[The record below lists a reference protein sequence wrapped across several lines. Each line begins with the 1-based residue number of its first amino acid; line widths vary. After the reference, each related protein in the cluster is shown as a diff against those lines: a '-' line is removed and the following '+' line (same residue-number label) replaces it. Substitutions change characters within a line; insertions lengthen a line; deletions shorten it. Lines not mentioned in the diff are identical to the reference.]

1 MKVEL
6 LYFDGCPNW
15 KATKR
20 ELEAVLAEHGVD
32 GPINLVRVTSNA
44 HAWQLRFV
52 GSPTIRIDER
62 DVEPDVP
69 TEGFNLEC
77 RLYWVDG
84 RPEGSPPRDWVATAV
99 KGAMQHA

>member
-1 MKVEL
+1 MKVDL

-15 KATKR
+15 KVTQR
-20 ELEAVLAEHGVD
+20 ELEEVLAEHGANEPV
-32 GPINLVRVTSNA
+32 NLVYVTSNA
-44 HAWQLRFV
+44 HARQLRFL

-62 DVEPDVP
+62 DVEPDTP

-77 RLYWVDG
+77 RLYWVNG
-84 RPEGSPPRDWVATAV
+84 RPEGSPPRDWIADAV